1 MNDSDCVFVV
11 DSYERF
17 MDKKKPQR
25 TDRAQKR
32 LKLEVY
38 FMHCCVFL
46 IVVTVMHEK

>member
-1 MNDSDCVFVV
+1 MMNGSDCVFVV
-11 DSYERF
+11 DSYYRF

-38 FMHCCVFL
+38 FMHLLHCCH
-46 IVVTVMHEK
+46 VMHEK